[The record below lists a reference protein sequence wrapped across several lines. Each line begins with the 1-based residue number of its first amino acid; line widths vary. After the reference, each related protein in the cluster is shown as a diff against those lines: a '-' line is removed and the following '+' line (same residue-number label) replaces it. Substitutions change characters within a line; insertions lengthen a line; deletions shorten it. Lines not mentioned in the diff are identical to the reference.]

1 MKANEN
7 LNSTVKTEVAASAK
21 AEPAK
26 TETAKA
32 EPVKKETVK
41 KEPAKKETVK
51 KEPAKKAVKKTA
63 AKAEPAKKETIKKE
77 TTKKAA
83 KTTEKKTTTRKTNVK
98 SEMFIQYDGNQVDS
112 AALLERVQADCASEG
127 VKVKELKLYI
137 KPEDN
142 ACYYVANGN
151 VAGKVDLY

>member
-7 LNSTVKTEVAASAK
+7 LSSTVKTEVAATAK

-26 TETAKA
+26 TETAKT
-32 EPVKKETVK
+32 ETVK
-41 KEPAKKETVK
+41 KESAKKETVK
-51 KEPAKKAVKKTA
+51 KEPAKKTVKKTTA
-63 AKAEPAKKETIKKE
+63 KKAESAKKAEPAKK
-77 TTKKAA
+77 AA
-83 KTTEKKTTTRKTNVK
+83 KTNEKKTTTRKSNVK

>member
-7 LNSTVKTEVAASAK
+7 LSSTVKTEVAATAK

-26 TETAKA
+26 AETAKV
-32 EPVKKETVK
+32 ETVKTETVK
-41 KEPAKKETVK
+41 KDSAKKQT
-51 KEPAKKAVKKTA
+51 AK
-63 AKAEPAKKETIKKE
+63 KAEPAKKTVKKQAAKKAE
-77 TTKKAA
+77 PAKKAA
-83 KTTEKKTTTRKTNVK
+83 KATEKTAARKANVK

-127 VKVKELKLYI
+127 IKIKELKLYI

>member
-7 LNSTVKTEVAASAK
+7 LNSMVKTEASAVAKK

-26 TETAKA
+26 KETVKA
-32 EPVKKETVK
+32 EPAKKETVK
-41 KEPAKKETVK
+41 AETAKSEPAKKETVK
-51 KEPAKKAVKKTA
+51 KEPAKKSVKK
-63 AKAEPAKKETIKKE
+63 

-83 KTTEKKTTTRKTNVK
+83 KVTEKATTRKANVK
-98 SEMFIQYDGNQVDS
+98 PEMSIQYDGNQIDS
-112 AALLERVQADCASEG
+112 DALLERVQADCVSEG
-127 VKVKELKLYI
+127 IKVKELKLYI

>member
-7 LNSTVKTEVAASAK
+7 LSSTVKTEVAGTAK

-26 TETAKA
+26 KETAKAEAVKKETAKAETTKAETVKKETTKKTAKKTTAKKA

-41 KEPAKKETVK
+41 K
-51 KEPAKKAVKKTA
+51 
-63 AKAEPAKKETIKKE
+63 
-77 TTKKAA
+77 AA
-83 KTTEKKTTTRKTNVK
+83 KTTEKTTTRKTNVK
-98 SEMFIQYDGNQVDS
+98 SEMFIQYNGNQIDS
-112 AALLERVQADCASEG
+112 EALLERVQADCASEG

-151 VAGKVDLY
+151 VAGKVELY